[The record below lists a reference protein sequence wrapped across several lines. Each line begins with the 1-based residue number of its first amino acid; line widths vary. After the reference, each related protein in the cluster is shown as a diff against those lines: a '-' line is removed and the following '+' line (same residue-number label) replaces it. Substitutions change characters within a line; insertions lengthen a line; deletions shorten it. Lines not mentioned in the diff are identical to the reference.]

1 MGFQCVGG
9 PRVSSHWYTMGSPGL
24 VIEMRPFLI
33 ISASSILAYN
43 QTSVSDGGRIVSI
56 DNCSVMFATPY
67 WFARIARCGTRPE
80 ALVSGASTLLPGSK
94 TNPRPRLSQG
104 GGTCEGHPALE
115 RQAPVAHPRQLFA
128 WLGLPSD
135 FLSMIEMTGPR

>member
-1 MGFQCVGG
+1 MD
-9 PRVSSHWYTMGSPGL
+9 SPGL
-24 VIEMRPFLI
+24 VFEKRPFLI
-33 ISASSILAYN
+33 ISAPSTLAYN

-56 DNCSVMFATPY
+56 DNHSLDRCSVMFATPY

-135 FLSMIEMTGPR
+135 FLSMIEMTGPG